1 MKPLGDG
8 VGALPITTGRRV
20 AVLGVCDQF
29 GRYLAASR
37 MVIDLEQLRD
47 GWLAESS
54 RYLLPCEMTD
64 KHGCT
69 IELFA
74 RIQVIASPEA
84 E

>member
-1 MKPLGDG
+1 MTPSGQSDSVRCPWCTAMVLLGLDG
-8 VGALPITTGRRV
+8 DLV
-20 AVLGVCDQF
+20 DH

-37 MVIDLEQLRD
+37 MVM
-47 GWLAESS
+47 WLAESS